1 MYETNQDLPF
11 VCQLNL
17 PEAAQKVYREAF
29 NRAWSKASEDR
40 SRYRA
45 AQDHAW
51 TEVRKKFER
60 DKDTGRWVPK
70 AAQLEPKRAV
80 AASHD
85 ERPPAAGAAGPG
97 PR

>member
-1 MYETNQDLPF
+1 MYDSIDDLPF

-17 PEAAQKVYREAF
+17 PEAALKVYREAF
-29 NRAWSKASEDR
+29 NRAWKKAQDDGT
-40 SRYRA
+40 RYRT

-70 AAQLEPKRAV
+70 AAQLERRIHNDEDTRA
-80 AASHD
+80 AA
-85 ERPPAAGAAGPG
+85 R
-97 PR
+97 